1 MRIIAIAAHSNGAH
15 SEPFDLGQLF
25 DWLAQIHWRQ
35 LQKKTI
41 KTQKGN
47 PMLRKSTTLA
57 IAFAAALFQTT
68 AYSQVDAKKAEALAK
83 QSTCLNCH
91 AVDTKKVGPSFK
103 DVAAK
108 NKGANADKLIAAM
121 KAKPVHQGA
130 MKATKEDDLKT
141 VLNWV
146 LSLS

>member
-1 MRIIAIAAHSNGAH
+1 
-15 SEPFDLGQLF
+15 
-25 DWLAQIHWRQ
+25 
-35 LQKKTI
+35 
-41 KTQKGN
+41 
-47 PMLRKSTTLA
+47 MLRVTTIMAAAL
-57 IAFAAALFQTT
+57 AAALFQAT
-68 AYSQVDAKKAEALAK
+68 AYGQVDAKKAEALAK

-108 NKGANADKLIAAM
+108 SKGANADKMMAAL

-130 MKATKEDDLKT
+130 LKATKEEDLKT
-141 VLNWV
+141 ILNWV